1 MQRIRHEK
9 IDTMITIEEVKTFLD
24 QFNIK
29 AQVFGIIFRNDR
41 PKNREAL
48 LQLDI
53 TPMQREVIVKT
64 LEYPFK

>member
-1 MQRIRHEK
+1 MQRLRNEK

>member
-1 MQRIRHEK
+1 
-9 IDTMITIEEVKTFLD
+9 MITIEEVKTFLD